1 MNNLKQTIREIRPS
15 LRIVAPMTYYTIL
28 SYSIATIILCVNFQL
43 VQREVPEMRVIGIF
57 DIRMWAIIFASY
69 SVFMLM
75 FLSLNEWKMIKK
87 LLIIGILLKVFFL
100 LQLLS
105 VAITNSSAIVLSSMI
120 TWSFFAYMQFLNY
133 KYFTPKRENHD

>member
-43 VQREVPEMRVIGIF
+43 IQQEVPEMRMIGIF

-120 TWSFFAYMQFLNY
+120 TWGFFAYMQFLNY
-133 KYFTPKRENHD
+133 KYFTPKRDS